1 MTRWRPSSPAAEAPG
16 QWGSAWTY
24 AYPAQARIDALRRL
38 LGGGPQTQRAPVVR
52 ERPAVTTHICAA
64 WRGWLTTADRGC
76 PVIPGYHRIQTRH
89 PGGCHHCGATIPVH
103 AVAYWRAK
111 PSLLE
116 RLLCEACYV
125 LLSRRRQTDEAR
137 ERAVSA

>member
-1 MTRWRPSSPAAEAPG
+1 M
-16 QWGSAWTY
+16 SA
-24 AYPAQARIDALRRL
+24 L
-38 LGGGPQTQRAPVVR
+38 L
-52 ERPAVTTHICAA
+52 I
-64 WRGWLTTADRGC
+64 
-76 PVIPGYHRIQTRH
+76 I
-89 PGGCHHCGATIPVH
+89 GAGLV
-103 AVAYWRAK
+103 WRAK